1 MGVYPFIAVRRF
13 VNRQSPVSP
22 DDGLA
27 VNLTEAQA
35 VVYDTAH
42 MVIPV
47 IHAL

>member
-1 MGVYPFIAVRRF
+1 
-13 VNRQSPVSP
+13 VSP
-22 DDGLA
+22 QQGIA
-27 VNLTEAQA
+27 VNLTDALS